1 VRFYDQRHF
10 HATTVMEETGNLKY
24 VQERLRHTSLK
35 VLEKT
40 YAHVRKPVDAAVA
53 KRVGAAIW
61 GQSADS

>member
-1 VRFYDQRHF
+1 
-10 HATTVMEETGNLKY
+10 MEETGNLKY